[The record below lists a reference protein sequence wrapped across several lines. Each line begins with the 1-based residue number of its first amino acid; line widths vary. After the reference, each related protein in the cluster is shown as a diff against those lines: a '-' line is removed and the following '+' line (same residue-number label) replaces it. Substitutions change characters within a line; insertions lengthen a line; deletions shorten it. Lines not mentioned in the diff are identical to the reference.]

1 MQNTEVSS
9 VEWDLLGKKE
19 RKKFVNLALDK
30 LAPDY
35 RLILVLYYIAEKQIS
50 EICGIMGM
58 KKSAIKMRLLR
69 GRKQVEAE
77 LVQLLGKE
85 IKDLYEQ

>member
-1 MQNTEVSS
+1 M
-9 VEWDLLGKKE
+9 
-19 RKKFVNLALDK
+19 NLALDK